1 MRYRSMIIAALAAA
15 AYVTAALAHEP
26 PYANGIP
33 GVTVEVLAKS
43 EKSWNGSLLPVYP
56 SEQPQITIIRYQF
69 APGAV
74 LPVHKHP
81 VINAG
86 GLLRGTLNVR
96 TETGQ
101 TLELKAGDPII
112 ELVNQWHEG
121 VNSGSDTAELII
133 VYAGTPNSPLAVR
146 QVTPEATQPAAATTP
161 IAAPPSALL
170 SGSTVPFI
178 SGGVGDES
186 MAAITAQE
194 KAFDLKLFL
203 VGQSGSYLSDVRIT
217 ITDQHGK
224 GVLLTSSEGPL
235 LLANLPSGNYTVKAQ
250 KNGQTL
256 EQKISV
262 TRGKLSTTYFRFPG
276 E

>member
-1 MRYRSMIIAALAAA
+1 MMIAALAAA
-15 AYVTAALAHEP
+15 AYVTTAWAHEQ
-26 PYANGIP
+26 PYVGDIP
-33 GVTVEVLAKS
+33 GVTVDVLAKS
-43 EKSWNGSLLPVYP
+43 DKSWNGSLLPAYP
-56 SEQPQITIIRYQF
+56 SEQPQVTIIRYQF

-86 GLLRGTLNVR
+86 VLLRGTLNVR
-96 TETGQ
+96 TATGE

-133 VYAGTPNSPLAVR
+133 VYAGTPNLPLAVR
-146 QVTPEATQPAAATTP
+146 KDTTESAQGPRATAPVEAT
-161 IAAPPSALL
+161 
-170 SGSTVPFI
+170 SGSLLAGATVPFI

-194 KAFDLKLFL
+194 KSFDLKLLL

-217 ITDQHGK
+217 ITDQHDK
-224 GVLLTSSEGPL
+224 GVLLTSSEGPV
-235 LLANLPSGNYTVKAQ
+235 LLANLPTGTYTIKAQ
-250 KNGQTL
+250 KNGQAL

>member
-1 MRYRSMIIAALAAA
+1 MRYRSMIIAALGAVT
-15 AYVTAALAHEP
+15 YVTTALAHEQ

-33 GVTVEVLAKS
+33 GVTVDVLAKS
-43 EKSWNGSLLPVYP
+43 DKSWNGSLLPAYP
-56 SEQPQITIIRYQF
+56 SEQPQVTIIRYQF

-86 GLLRGTLNVR
+86 VLLRGTLNVR

-121 VNSGSDTAELII
+121 VNSGSDTGELII
-133 VYAGTPNSPLAVR
+133 VYAGTPNSLLAIR
-146 QVTPEATQPAAATTP
+146 QVTTETTQPTAATAP
-161 IAAPPSALL
+161 IAAPSSALL

-203 VGQSGSYLSDVRIT
+203 VGQSGSYLSDVRVT
-217 ITDQHGK
+217 ITDQNGK
-224 GVLLTSSEGPL
+224 GVLLTSSEGPV

-250 KNGQTL
+250 KNGQTI
-256 EQKISV
+256 EQRVSIY
-262 TRGKLSTTYFRFPG
+262 RGKLTTTYFRFAG